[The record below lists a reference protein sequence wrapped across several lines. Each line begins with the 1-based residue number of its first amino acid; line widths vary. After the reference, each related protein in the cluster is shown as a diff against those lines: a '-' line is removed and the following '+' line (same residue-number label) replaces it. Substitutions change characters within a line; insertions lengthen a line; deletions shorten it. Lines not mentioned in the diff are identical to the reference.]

1 MQFVITGEYKITKIE
16 NSLIALYNEINLK
29 IFQFQEKK
37 IIVVKLQFLKN
48 QKREHREPIS
58 LY

>member
-37 IIVVKLQFLKN
+37 LLLLNFN
-48 QKREHREPIS
+48 F
-58 LY
+58 